1 MPFRTVTCRHFG
13 LDLEF
18 IVLIVVHHLFVTGP
32 NNQCDVKTVGITIK
46 GLEFKD
52 AYRNKASIEYQQLAS
67 NVTAA
72 VSLKPLCP
80 VYTYL

>member
-1 MPFRTVTCRHFG
+1 MR
-13 LDLEF
+13 DLEF

-32 NNQCDVKTVGITIK
+32 SNQCDQKTVGIKIL

-52 AYRNKASIEYQQLAS
+52 PYRNRASVEFQQLAS

-72 VSLKPLCP
+72 VSLKPLQFTCMS
-80 VYTYL
+80 